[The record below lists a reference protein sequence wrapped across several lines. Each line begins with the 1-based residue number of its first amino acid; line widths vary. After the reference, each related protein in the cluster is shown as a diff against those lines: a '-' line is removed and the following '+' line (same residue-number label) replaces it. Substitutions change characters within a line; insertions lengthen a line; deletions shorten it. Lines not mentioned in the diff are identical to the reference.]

1 VSAPTNSPSASP
13 WARQP
18 AASATHDSI
27 RPSASAPH
35 PAPVPAASPA
45 PAGNSGSAAPSITPA
60 RHTAKRASE
69 SSRGG
74 AARDSRSR
82 SLRRFSARPYGGV
95 PRITRSRAGRVG
107 GGGGGGKN
115 KGKGKGKG
123 KRLCE
128 FRVLGP
134 ELGEGAEGAR
144 EALAHAGR
152 EVRVERPANDEVH
165 EVGEV
170 RAEEGRVRGA
180 EGREKVDC
188 RGYLLVVLA
197 ALEQRGEARGE
208 ARKEGRQRVGGA
220 EVEHLRDDAEDAREA
235 EGVVRLGREGR
246 EGQKAHRED
255 VCEES
260 DESKVRGE
268 GRGMSSHYGVWHG
281 ADRVPLHGR
290 LEEVEQRRRVAPA
303 PERINEAGAGAGR
316 GTGHTAHG
324 EGSAR
329 ARTLQGI
336 WGGFTPERLR
346 FWPAERPP
354 WP

>member
-1 VSAPTNSPSASP
+1 M
-13 WARQP
+13 
-18 AASATHDSI
+18 
-27 RPSASAPH
+27 
-35 PAPVPAASPA
+35 
-45 PAGNSGSAAPSITPA
+45 
-60 RHTAKRASE
+60 
-69 SSRGG
+69 
-74 AARDSRSR
+74 
-82 SLRRFSARPYGGV
+82 
-95 PRITRSRAGRVG
+95 
-107 GGGGGGKN
+107 GGGKGTG
-115 KGKGKGKG
+115 KGKRMGKRKGKGKG

-134 ELGEGAEGAR
+134 ELGKGAEGAS

-152 EVRVERPANDEVH
+152 DVRVERPANDEVH

-170 RAEEGRVRGA
+170 RSEEGRVRGA
-180 EGREKVDC
+180 EGREEVDC
-188 RGYLLVVLA
+188 RGHLLVVLV

-208 ARKEGRQRVGGA
+208 TCEEGRQRVGGA

-235 EGVVRLGREGR
+235 EGGRAPGEGGGAR
-246 EGQKAHRED
+246 VSED

-260 DESKVRGE
+260 DERKVRGE
-268 GRGMSSHYGVWHG
+268 GRGMSSHHGVWHG

-324 EGSAR
+324 ARAAR

-336 WGGFTPERLR
+336 WGGVTPERLR